1 MTTLEA
7 QMQVDYGVFLLKK
20 YLEKLEKP
28 TSPIDDAIDMVCG
41 RNRTKEIRDGAIEV
55 LESIIEAKT
64 FMGYDCEREQEMI
77 NKIKRLGGKG
87 H

>member
-28 TSPIDDAIDMVCG
+28 TSPIDDAIDMVCS
-41 RNRTKEIRDGAIEV
+41 RNRTKEIRDDSIEV

-64 FMGYDCEREQEMI
+64 FLGYDCEREQEMI
-77 NKIKRLGGKG
+77 NKIKRLGGQG

>member
-1 MTTLEA
+1 
-7 QMQVDYGVFLLKK
+7 MQVDYGIFLLKK

-28 TSPIDDAIDMVCG
+28 TSPIDDAIDMSCG
-41 RNRTKEIRDGAIEV
+41 RNRTKEIQDDAIEV

-64 FMGYDCEREQEMI
+64 FLGYDCEREQEMK
-77 NKIKRLGGKG
+77 NKIKRLGGKV